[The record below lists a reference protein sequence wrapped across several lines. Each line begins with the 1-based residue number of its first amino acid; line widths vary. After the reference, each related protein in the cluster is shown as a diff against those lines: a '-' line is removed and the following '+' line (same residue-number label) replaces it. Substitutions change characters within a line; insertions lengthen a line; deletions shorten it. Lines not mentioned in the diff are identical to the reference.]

1 MSQISSSQILF
12 VLLDLTVVHKRLHLT
27 LNINTV
33 LLSPTNILSKSAQAR
48 TCTRTCVEEVN

>member
-33 LLSPTNILSKSAQAR
+33 LLLPTNVLSKSAQAR
-48 TCTRTCVEEVN
+48 TCTCTCVEEVN